1 MVTIEKTALEMST
14 IPLLLGGAAAGLA
27 VYDTIRGK
35 LFPTMS
41 LEDLA
46 GTGKERVK
54 SRAWVLQQLKKKPL
68 RKAPII
74 VTTEQ
79 DLKKL
84 LRRVKIPAEHKR
96 EFMVIARGIIK
107 HSFNALAV
115 RVGKIDI
122 LVLPEKA
129 AKATIEHEIGHLR
142 DLKAG
147 KDPGRGGLL
156 SRIAQLVWK
165 PEYRRRIIEPEER
178 AWKYVRGRKGVKE
191 RAVGA
196 YQRGFHQ
203 RRADLA
209 GKAALTGVGAYGI
222 MRLLKRLKER

>member
-1 MVTIEKTALEMST
+1 MST

-84 LRRVKIPAEHKR
+84 LRRVKIPVEHKR

-107 HSFNALAV
+107 HSLNALAV

-129 AKATIEHEIGHLR
+129 ARATVEHELGHLR
-142 DLKAG
+142 DLEAG
-147 KDPGRGGLL
+147 KDTGRGSLL
-156 SRIAQLVWK
+156 SRVAQLVWK
-165 PEYRRRIIEPEER
+165 PEYRKRVIEPEER

-191 RAVGA
+191 RAVGT

-209 GKAALTGVGAYGI
+209 GKAAVGGAAAYGL
-222 MRLLKRLKER
+222 MRMLKRRGK